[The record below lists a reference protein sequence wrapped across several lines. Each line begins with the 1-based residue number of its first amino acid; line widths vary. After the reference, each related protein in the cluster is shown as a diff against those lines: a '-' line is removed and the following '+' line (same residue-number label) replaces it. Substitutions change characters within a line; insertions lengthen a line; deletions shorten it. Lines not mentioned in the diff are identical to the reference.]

1 MLLEDFR
8 KNSARRL
15 KKINKMLS
23 EQYGISISTKIA
35 GADLEAMQKQV
46 HENVQQLKV
55 NGNVSND
62 CPELSK
68 NLLVLEGLNE
78 LLERKRVTEQHNELV
93 SSGPYLR
100 VLDWLSDFVAKNIE
114 IGDDEEDALDQ
125 AMKEYR
131 SSKWRFPDDLIRHD
145 CRRKAQ
151 MLLAQRQKA
160 YTMESKSE
168 TNS

>member
-1 MLLEDFR
+1 MLLEDMR

-15 KKINKMLS
+15 RKINKMLS
-23 EQYGISISTKIA
+23 EQYGMTLSTKIV
-35 GADLEAMQKQV
+35 GADLDLMQKQV
-46 HENVQQLKV
+46 HETVQQLKV
-55 NGNVSND
+55 NGNVSNT
-62 CPELSK
+62 CSELSK
-68 NLLVLEGLNE
+68 NLLILEGLNE
-78 LLERKRVTEQHNELV
+78 LLERRQVIEQHEELV
-93 SSGPYLR
+93 TSGPYLR

-160 YTMESKSE
+160 YTMESKKE